1 MSTTTLVPAV
11 IIGVHRSTAIASS
24 AAFEGTPY
32 QLVAVLDLF
41 DSPEQYQYN
50 AQNLGAVLHALHPR
64 PRILITGTA
73 VQRIVPEVKAVWEE
87 YVEKVLQAES
97 EDERAVYVPVSPL
110 ELNVTAN

>member
-1 MSTTTLVPAV
+1 MSITTLVPAV

-41 DSPEQYQYN
+41 ESPGQYQYN
-50 AQNLGAVLHALHPR
+50 PQNLGAVLHALHPR

-73 VQRIVPEVKAVWEE
+73 VGQIVPEVKAVWEE
-87 YVEKVLQAES
+87 YVEKVLRAGS
-97 EDERAVYVPVSPL
+97 EDKRAVYVPVSSF
-110 ELNVTAN
+110 EFNDTAN